1 MFSSKNFTESGLAFR
16 FLICSELFLCMVLA
30 VVQLLS
36 HVRLFVTHGLE
47 QPGFPVLHCLP
58 EFVQTRVHRVGDAIQ
73 PSRPLSFPPSPA
85 FNRSQHQGLFKWVGS
100 LHQVANVLELQCQS
114 FNEYSGLI
122 SFSIDW
128 FDLFAAQMT
137 LKSPLQHHSLK
148 ASILRCSDF
157 FIRKIHF

>member
-58 EFVQTRVHRVGDAIQ
+58 EFVQILGLRA
-73 PSRPLSFPPSPA
+73 PSKISLLPSAFLMLYAVNCLSKIKCS
-85 FNRSQHQGLFKWVGS
+85 KW
-100 LHQVANVLELQCQS
+100 
-114 FNEYSGLI
+114 
-122 SFSIDW
+122 
-128 FDLFAAQMT
+128 
-137 LKSPLQHHSLK
+137 
-148 ASILRCSDF
+148 
-157 FIRKIHF
+157 